1 MVRYFIIEIQNRADG
16 VDNVQ
21 EIVSRQTMA
30 SGLSYFYQR
39 CSAMAATEL
48 FPTVTLMLI
57 DSNGTIIENKHLTT
71 AWAESTE
78 AGEGE

>member
-1 MVRYFIIEIQNRADG
+1 MIRYFIIEIQNRADG

-30 SGLSYFYQR
+30 SGLSYFYDR
-39 CSAMAATEL
+39 CSKMSATTL
-48 FPTVTLMLI
+48 YPTVSVLLI
-57 DSNGTIIENKHLTT
+57 NSEGTVIKNERIKT
-71 AWAESTE
+71 AWVEPE